1 MTLQKKF
8 EQAARATDRYTDII
22 VKDRIY
28 KEYKNSLDVVRKQT
42 ATLYE
47 KHAKDG
53 VLSMSE
59 VSKYNR
65 LANLEKG
72 IADEMTRLGGKQVRT
87 TTKAIKDVYQES
99 AYRTAYAL
107 NTEMP
112 DIAMNFGLLP
122 TKQVE
127 GAILNPMDRI
137 GWPNRTREQIAV
149 ANRHVR
155 ETITQGIIQGKPYPD
170 MARDIKEKFDMAAYN
185 AERIV
190 RTEAHRARSMGQL
203 ATLED
208 AHEQG
213 VEMVKVWITAMDK
226 RVRDSHGAMD
236 NQKVEMVDGE
246 GNPGQ
251 FTSGSGY
258 TAEAPGMFGVA
269 KEDINCRCAM
279 RGEVPGYEPTERRE
293 RLTEEEYRARK
304 DAEAERAAA
313 EGRDPLPIARSEIK
327 PYRTYPEYAKDKG
340 FPSLY
345 KGAEPR

>member
-1 MTLQKKF
+1 MSLQKKF

-22 VKDRIY
+22 VKDRVYAAY
-28 KEYKNSLDVVRKQT
+28 KQSLDTVRQQT

-53 VLSMSE
+53 ILSMSE

-65 LANLEKG
+65 LGNLEKD
-72 IADEMTRLGGKQVRT
+72 IAAEMTRLGGKQISA
-87 TTKAIKDVYQES
+87 TTKAIKGVYQES

-127 GAILNPMDRI
+127 QAILNPMDRI

-149 ANRHVR
+149 ANRQVR

-170 MARDIKEKFDMAAYN
+170 MARDIKERFDMAAYKS
-185 AERIV
+185 ERIV

-203 ATLED
+203 ATLEE

-213 VEMVKVWITAMDK
+213 VDMVKVWITATDE
-226 RVRDSHGAMD
+226 RVRSSHASMDS
-236 NQKVEMVDGE
+236 QRVPMVDEE
-246 GNPGQ
+246 GNPGK
-251 FTSGSGY
+251 FVSGKGNK
-258 TAEAPGMFGVA
+258 AEAPGMFGVA
-269 KEDINCRCAM
+269 SEDISCRCAM
-279 RGEVPGYEPTERRE
+279 WGEVPGYEPTERRV
-293 RLTEEEYRARK
+293 RLTEEEYRQRVA
-304 DAEAERAAA
+304 AEAEAAQKA
-313 EGRDPLPIARSEIK
+313 GRDPLPIARSEIQ
-327 PYRTYPEYAKDKG
+327 PYKTYAEYAKDKG
-340 FPSLY
+340 YPNLY
-345 KGAEPR
+345 K